1 MELCVDENSMVFQND
16 GFSERSA
23 GETVME
29 AKKFTKEA
37 SQRLS
42 LFEEEYERVGTVLTC
57 GMAVMEARMTRTK
70 RDVSVGIHS
79 SSHGHEIMSDFTSP
93 GPFRH
98 KTARVTAVVSQSQN
112 SPNCYSIPL
121 NLVAP
126 FYLFKLIHCRVSS
139 IHICDRLT
147 VPPTAVP

>member
-79 SSHGHEIMSDFTSP
+79 SSHGNEIMSDFTSP

-98 KTARVTAVVSQSQN
+98 KTARVTAVV
-112 SPNCYSIPL
+112 
-121 NLVAP
+121 
-126 FYLFKLIHCRVSS
+126 
-139 IHICDRLT
+139 
-147 VPPTAVP
+147 

>member
-1 MELCVDENSMVFQND
+1 MFFRDCTGQHETVDTMTVQDRTYGMWRTFMELCVDENSMVFQNE

-42 LFEEEYERVGTVLTC
+42 LFEEEYERLWTVLTC

-79 SSHGHEIMSDFTSP
+79 SSHGHEIMSDFASP
-93 GPFRH
+93 GPLGTKQRALRLLFH
-98 KTARVTAVVSQSQN
+98 MVAELKTGSRQS
-112 SPNCYSIPL
+112 L
-121 NLVAP
+121 
-126 FYLFKLIHCRVSS
+126 
-139 IHICDRLT
+139 
-147 VPPTAVP
+147 

>member
-1 MELCVDENSMVFQND
+1 MELCVDENSMVFQNE

-42 LFEEEYERVGTVLTC
+42 LFEEEYERVGTVLAC

-70 RDVSVGIHS
+70 RDVSV
-79 SSHGHEIMSDFTSP
+79 
-93 GPFRH
+93 
-98 KTARVTAVVSQSQN
+98 
-112 SPNCYSIPL
+112 
-121 NLVAP
+121 
-126 FYLFKLIHCRVSS
+126 
-139 IHICDRLT
+139 
-147 VPPTAVP
+147 

>member
-1 MELCVDENSMVFQND
+1 
-16 GFSERSA
+16 
-23 GETVME
+23 ME

-98 KTARVTAVVSQSQN
+98 KTARVTAVVSHGSG
-112 SPNCYSIPL
+112 
-121 NLVAP
+121 AE
-126 FYLFKLIHCRVSS
+126 
-139 IHICDRLT
+139 DRLT
-147 VPPTAVP
+147 PIPLILPFGSCWNWTGPNTIAILALGLHTGDFAIQYRCL